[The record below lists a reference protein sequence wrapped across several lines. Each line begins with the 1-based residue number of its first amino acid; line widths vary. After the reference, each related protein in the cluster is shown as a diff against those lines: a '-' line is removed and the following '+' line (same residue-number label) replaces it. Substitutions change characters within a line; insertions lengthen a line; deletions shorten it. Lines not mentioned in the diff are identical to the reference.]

1 MVTQLQILNYKKS
14 LVLKNRFRK
23 YLPVVVDIETGG
35 FDPASNA
42 ILEIAI
48 TLIEEE
54 NKKLIVGET
63 FRHHIIPFEGSIVEK
78 ESLEF
83 TKINLDHPLRN
94 AVTESEALNDLFKI
108 INKAKNKYECSRAI
122 LVGHNAH
129 FDNSF
134 LTESLKRN
142 NIKKTPFHKF
152 SVIDTV
158 SLGVLATGQTVLAR
172 ICDKLNIDYDN
183 DEAHSAAYDTVVTAQ
198 VFCSILNKYDS

>member
-1 MVTQLQILNYKKS
+1 M
-14 LVLKNRFRK
+14 LKNRFRK

-35 FDPASNA
+35 FNPTSNA

-63 FRHHIIPFEGSIVEK
+63 FRHHIVPFEGSIVEK

-183 DEAHSAAYDTVVTAQ
+183 DKAHSAAYDTVVTAQ

>member
-1 MVTQLQILNYKKS
+1 M
-14 LVLKNRFRK
+14 
-23 YLPVVVDIETGG
+23 DIETGG
-35 FDPASNA
+35 FNPTSNA

-63 FRHHIIPFEGSIVEK
+63 FRHHIVPFEGSIVEK

-183 DEAHSAAYDTVVTAQ
+183 DKAHSAAYDTVVTAQ

>member
-1 MVTQLQILNYKKS
+1 M
-14 LVLKNRFRK
+14 LKNRFRK

-35 FDPASNA
+35 FDPDINA

-54 NKKLIVGET
+54 KGLLIPGET
-63 FRHHIIPFEGSIVEK
+63 YRHHINPYEGSVVEK

-83 TKINLDHPLRN
+83 TKIKLDHPLRN
-94 AVTESEALNDLFKI
+94 AIEETEALNDLFKI

-129 FDNSF
+129 FDKSF
-134 LTESLKRN
+134 LDASVIRN
-142 NIKKTPFHKF
+142 KIKKTPFHKF

-172 ICDKLNIDYDN
+172 ICDELSINYDN
-183 DEAHSAAYDTVVTAQ
+183 DEAHSAAYDTKVTAE
-198 VFCSILNKYDS
+198 VFCSIINKFDS

>member
-1 MVTQLQILNYKKS
+1 MVTQLQIQNCKKN

-35 FDPASNA
+35 FDPNTNA

-48 TLIEEE
+48 TLIEEKD
-54 NKKLIVGET
+54 KKLVVGDT
-63 FRHHIIPFEGSIVEK
+63 YRHHITPFEGSVVEK

-83 TKINLDHPLRN
+83 TKIKLDHPLR
-94 AVTESEALNDLFKI
+94 VSVSEIDALNDLFKI
-108 INKAKNKYECSRAI
+108 INKTKNKYECSRAI

-129 FDNSF
+129 FDSSF
-134 LTESLKRN
+134 LTAAYKRN
-142 NIKKTPFHKF
+142 KIKKTPFHKF

-172 ICDKLNIDYDN
+172 ICEHLSVNYDN
-183 DEAHSAAYDTVVTAQ
+183 DEAHSAAYDTGVTAE
-198 VFCSILNKYDS
+198 VFCKIVNSFDN

>member
-1 MVTQLQILNYKKS
+1 LAIQPQTLNYKKS

-23 YLPVVVDIETGG
+23 YLPVVVDLETGG
-35 FDPASNA
+35 FDPEINA

-54 NKKLIVGET
+54 DNKLIIGDT
-63 FRHHIIPFEGSIVEK
+63 YRHHIEPFEGSIVEE

-83 TKINLDHPLRN
+83 TKIKLDHPLRN
-94 AVTESEALNDLFKI
+94 GINEKDALNDIFKI
-108 INKAKNKYECSRAI
+108 INKTKNKYECSRAI

-129 FDNSF
+129 FDSSF
-134 LTESLKRN
+134 LAAAYKRN

-152 SVIDTV
+152 SLIDTV

-172 ICDKLNIDYDN
+172 ICDELGIDYDN
-183 DEAHSAAYDTVVTAQ
+183 DEAHSAAYDTAVTAK
-198 VFCSILNKYDS
+198 VFCSIVNNFDN

>member
-1 MVTQLQILNYKKS
+1 M
-14 LVLKNRFRK
+14 LKNRFRK

-35 FDPASNA
+35 FDPDTNA

-54 NKKLIVGET
+54 NNKLIVGET
-63 FRHHIIPFEGSIVEK
+63 YRHHINPFKGSIVEE

-83 TKINLDHPLRN
+83 TKIKLDHPLRN
-94 AVTESEALNDLFKI
+94 AIDEKDALNDLFKV
-108 INKAKNKYECSRAI
+108 INKSKNKYECSRAI

-129 FDNSF
+129 FDSSF
-134 LTESLKRN
+134 LAAAYKRN

-152 SVIDTV
+152 SLIDTV

-172 ICDKLNIDYDN
+172 ICDALNIDYDN
-183 DEAHSAAYDTVVTAQ
+183 DEAHSAAYDTIVTAK
-198 VFCSILNKYDS
+198 VFCSIVNKFDI

>member
-35 FDPASNA
+35 FDPTSNA

>member
-1 MVTQLQILNYKKS
+1 M
-14 LVLKNRFRK
+14 LKNRFRK

-35 FDPASNA
+35 FDPDINA

-54 NKKLIVGET
+54 KGILVPGDT
-63 FRHHIIPFEGSIVEK
+63 FRHHINPFEGSIVEK

-83 TKINLDHPLRN
+83 TKIKLDHPLRN
-94 AVTESEALNDLFKI
+94 AIEESEALNNLFKI

-129 FDNSF
+129 FDKSF
-134 LTESLKRN
+134 LDASVIRN
-142 NIKKTPFHKF
+142 KIKKTPFHKF

-172 ICDKLNIDYDN
+172 ICDELSINYDN
-183 DEAHSAAYDTVVTAQ
+183 DEAHSAAYDTKVTAE
-198 VFCSILNKYDS
+198 VFCSIINKFDS

>member
-1 MVTQLQILNYKKS
+1 M
-14 LVLKNRFRK
+14 LKNRFRK

-35 FDPASNA
+35 FDPELNA

-48 TLIEEE
+48 TLIEEND
-54 NKKLIVGET
+54 NKFVVGET
-63 FRHHIIPFEGSIVEK
+63 HRHHIIPFKNSIIEK

-83 TKINLDHPLRN
+83 TKIKLDHPLRN
-94 AVTESEALNDLFKI
+94 AIDEKDALNDIFKI
-108 INKAKNKYECSRAI
+108 INKVKNKYECSRAI

-134 LTESLKRN
+134 LDAAIKRN
-142 NIKKTPFHKF
+142 NIKRTPFHKF

-172 ICDKLNIDYDN
+172 ICDKLEIDYDN
-183 DEAHSAAYDTVVTAQ
+183 DQAHSAAYDTLVTAK
-198 VFCSILNKYDS
+198 VFCSIVNGYDN

>member
-1 MVTQLQILNYKKS
+1 MVTQLQIQNYKQN

-35 FDPASNA
+35 FDPEVNA

-48 TLIEEE
+48 TLIEEKE
-54 NKKLIVGET
+54 NKFIPGET
-63 FRHHIIPFEGSIVEK
+63 FRHHIQPFEGSIVEK

-83 TKINLDHPLRN
+83 TKIKLDHPLRK
-94 AVTESEALNDLFKI
+94 AVLEKDALQDLFKT
-108 INKAKNKYECSRAI
+108 INKARNKYECSRAI

-129 FDNSF
+129 FDKSF
-134 LTESLKRN
+134 LDASVIRN

-172 ICDKLNIDYDN
+172 ICEKLSIEYDN
-183 DEAHSAAYDTVVTAQ
+183 DEAHSAAYDTKVTAK
-198 VFCSILNKYDS
+198 VFCKIINNFDF

>member
-1 MVTQLQILNYKKS
+1 M
-14 LVLKNRFRK
+14 LKNRFRK

-35 FDPASNA
+35 FDPELNA

-48 TLIEEE
+48 TLIEEND
-54 NKKLIVGET
+54 NKFVVGET
-63 FRHHIIPFEGSIVEK
+63 HRHHIIPFKNSIIEK

-83 TKINLDHPLRN
+83 TKIKLDHPLRN
-94 AVTESEALNDLFKI
+94 AIDEKDAIKDIFKI
-108 INKAKNKYECSRAI
+108 INKVKNKYECSRAI

-134 LTESLKRN
+134 LDAAIKRN
-142 NIKKTPFHKF
+142 NIKRTPFHKF

-172 ICDKLNIDYDN
+172 ICDKLEIDYDN
-183 DEAHSAAYDTVVTAQ
+183 DQAHSAAYDTLVTAK
-198 VFCSILNKYDS
+198 VFCSIVNSYDN